1 MKKKTGTSRPIVPVS
16 LLLEA
21 MVFNLKKE
29 EEKQCGNRQCQKREC
44 YIYIYIY

>member
-1 MKKKTGTSRPIVPVS
+1 MKKKNKTSIVPVS

-29 EEKQCGNRQCQKREC
+29 EEKKNKVE
-44 YIYIYIY
+44 IDNAKSVNAI